1 MALPGSSDWL
11 LARISRFSGREAI
24 VCGEASIG
32 YQGLCGRVAEW
43 RRDLEGSGIPPGAVV
58 GISPDGVEAIALLLA
73 LAGGGWVAAL
83 LPGGGEDPRRYLD
96 AASAEA
102 LIELRPTGAWSWSKL
117 TPREP
122 PALLRRLRQR
132 GTGGLWGGLVVFSSG
147 TTGQCKAALFDF
159 AALTL
164 RYREPRPAQR
174 TLLFLRLDHLGGI
187 HTMLHTLAH
196 GGALVISDDRQTDAV
211 CGAIERHRVGLLPA
225 TPTFLR
231 MLALSGAY
239 RRHDL
244 SSLRLITYGT
254 EPMPEATLK
263 ALTAAFPGVRF
274 KQTYGLSELG
284 VLPTRSKAAH
294 SLWLKVGGVGCQTR
308 IVDNVLWIR
317 SETAM
322 LGYLNAPSPFDQDG
336 WYNTED
342 AVEVDGPY
350 LRILGRTTDL
360 INVGG
365 QKVYPAEVENVLLE
379 MDNVCE
385 ATVWGHAS
393 PVTGQVV
400 AARLSLAQPEDQDA
414 LERRLHRFCHGRLAA
429 HKVPLYVEIVDGAHH
444 GPRFKKIRPTE
455 RGKAQWPVRSS

>member
-1 MALPGSSDWL
+1 MAPGKSDWL
-11 LARISRFSGREAI
+11 VERLAQFSGRAAVI
-24 VCGEASIG
+24 SDKASIG
-32 YQGLCGRVAEW
+32 FGELHERVAQW
-43 RRDLEGSGIPPGAVV
+43 HRDLDAAGLPPGAVI
-58 GISPDGVEAIALLLA
+58 GISPNGADAVPLLLA
-73 LAGGGWVAAL
+73 LVSGGYVAAL
-83 LPGGGEDPRRYLD
+83 LPGGGEHPQRYLEAACAD
-96 AASAEA
+96 AR
-102 LIELRPTGAWSWSKL
+102 IESRSSGAWSWSAL
-117 TPREP
+117 NPRRP

-132 GTGGLWGGLVVFSSG
+132 GAGGFGGGLVVFSSG
-147 TTGQCKAALFDF
+147 TTGDCKAALFDF
-159 AALTL
+159 ASLIR

-174 TLLFLRLDHLGGI
+174 ALLFLRLDHLGGV
-187 HTMLHTLAH
+187 HTMLHTLAQ
-196 GGALVISDDRQTDAV
+196 GGTLVISDDRHTDAICRV
-211 CGAIERHRVGLLPA
+211 IEQHRVELLPA

-231 MLALSGAY
+231 MLALSDAH

-254 EPMPEATLK
+254 EPMPAATLQ
-263 ALTAAFPGVRF
+263 ALAAAFPAVRF

-294 SLWLKVGGVGCQTR
+294 SLWLQVGGVGCQTR
-308 IVDNVLWIR
+308 IVGDVLWIR

-322 LGYLNAPSPFDQDG
+322 LGYLNAPSPFDEDG

-342 AVEVDGPY
+342 AVAVDGPY

-365 QKVYPAEVENVLLE
+365 QKVYPAEIENVLLE
-379 MDNVCE
+379 MDNVHE

-414 LERRLHRFCHGRLAA
+414 LERRIHYFCRGRLAA

-444 GPRFKKIRPTE
+444 GPRFKKIRPA
-455 RGKAQWPVRSS
+455 GPGDGQWPARSS

>member
-1 MALPGSSDWL
+1 MAARESDWL
-11 LARISRFSGREAI
+11 VKRMAQFAGGEAI
-24 VCGEASIG
+24 VCGEASVG
-32 YQGLCGRVAEW
+32 YEDLGARVFEL
-43 RRDLEGSGIPPGAVV
+43 RRDLDASGLAPGAVI
-58 GISPDGVEAIALLLA
+58 GISPNGAGAIPLLLA
-73 LAGGGWVAAL
+73 LVGGGYVAAL
-83 LPGGGEDPRRYLD
+83 LPGGGEDPQRYLE
-96 AASAEA
+96 AAAADA
-102 LIELRPTGAWSWSKL
+102 LIELRASGAWSWSALNPGK
-117 TPREP
+117 P
-122 PALLRRLRQR
+122 PALLRRLRRR
-132 GTGGLWGGLVVFSSG
+132 GNAGLVVFSSG
-147 TTGQCKAALFDF
+147 TTGECKAALFDF
-159 AALTL
+159 AALTR
-164 RYREPRPAQR
+164 RYREARPAQR
-174 TLLFLRLDHLGGI
+174 TLLFLRLDHLGGV

-196 GGALVISDDRQTDAV
+196 GGTLVISDDRQTDAI
-211 CGAIERHRVGLLPA
+211 CRAIEQHRVELLPA

-231 MLALSGAY
+231 MLALSDAY

-254 EPMPEATLK
+254 EPMPAATLK
-263 ALTAAFPGVRF
+263 ALTAAFPAVRF

-284 VLPTRSKAAH
+284 VLPTRSMAAH
-294 SLWLKVGGVGCQTR
+294 SLWLQVGGAGCQTR

-365 QKVYPAEVENVLLE
+365 HKVYPAEVENVLLE
-379 MDNVCE
+379 MDDVRE

-400 AARLSLAQPEDQDA
+400 AARLGLAQPEDQEA
-414 LERRLHRFCHGRLAA
+414 LERRLHRFCRGRLAA
-429 HKVPLYVEIVDGAHH
+429 HKVPLYVEIADGVHH
-444 GPRFKKIRPTE
+444 GPRFKKIRPIE
-455 RGKAQWPVRSS
+455 RGEAQWPVRSS